1 MVLDAGWSVV
11 VDAAFLKRHERDS
24 FRALAAERGAD
35 FAILA
40 CSAPLDEMRHR
51 LETRQHDASEATVE
65 VLERQLDWVE
75 PWLPTKPRCAS
86 RCLIQNRAGAAP
98 GRKLVI
104 HPGSSELIR
113 CARPTSSTPCACRS
127 PACC

>member
-75 PWLPTKPRCAS
+75 PWLPTKPPLCIPMLDPEQGR
-86 RCLIQNRAGAAP
+86 RGPRA
-98 GRKLVI
+98 
-104 HPGSSELIR
+104 
-113 CARPTSSTPCACRS
+113 
-127 PACC
+127 